1 MARKP
6 VVAGNWKMN
15 KTAAEAEALIAKLL
29 PRLTAIDSIER
40 MLFPVYTAIP
50 SAAAALEGSG
60 IVLGAQNVHWEVS
73 GAFTGEI
80 SPQMVKEFCT
90 HVIIGHSERRTY
102 FGETDET
109 VNKRVKAALA
119 SGIKPIVCV
128 GETLEEREAGRTAEV
143 VHRQVVEGLKGLSAA
158 EADALIIAYEP
169 VWAIGTGMAATP
181 EDANAVLADTLRPAL
196 AEIFGSKAAEEMRI
210 LYGGS
215 VKPANARSF
224 FEQPEIDGALVGG
237 ASLRP
242 DDFVAIAEAAVMG

>member
-1 MARKP
+1 MSRIP

-15 KTAAEAEALIAKLL
+15 KTAGEAKALIEAML
-29 PRLTAIDSIER
+29 PRLQQINSIER
-40 MLFPVYTAIP
+40 MVFPVYTALP
-50 SAAAALEGSG
+50 AVAEALQGTD
-60 IVLGAQNVHWEVS
+60 IVVGAQNLHWEEA

-80 SPQMVKEFCT
+80 SPAMVKEFCT

-119 SGIKPIVCV
+119 GGIKPIVCV
-128 GETLEEREAGRTAEV
+128 GETLEEREAGKTADV
-143 VHRQVVEGLKGLSAA
+143 VHRQVVEGLKGLDAA
-158 EADALIIAYEP
+158 AGAELIIAYEP

-181 EDANAVLADTLRPAL
+181 EDANAVHTDTLRPAL
-196 AEIFGSKAAEEMRI
+196 AEVLGAEAADGMRI

-215 VKPANARSF
+215 VKPGNARPF

-242 DDFVAIAEAAVMG
+242 DDFIAIAEAAAAE

>member
-15 KTAAEAEALIAKLL
+15 KTAGEAKALIAAML
-29 PRLTAIDSIER
+29 PRLQEIGSIER
-40 MLFPVYTAIP
+40 MVFPVYTALP
-50 SAAAALEGSG
+50 AVAEALQGTD
-60 IVLGAQNVHWEVS
+60 IVVGAQNLHWEES

-80 SPQMVKEFCT
+80 APAMVKEFCT

-119 SGIKPIVCV
+119 AGIKPIVCV
-128 GETLEEREAGRTAEV
+128 GETLEEREAGKTAEV
-143 VHRQVVEGLKGLSAA
+143 VHRQVVEGLKELDAA
-158 EADALIIAYEP
+158 AAADLIIAYEP

-196 AEIFGSKAAEEMRI
+196 AEVLGADAAAGMRI

-215 VKPANARSF
+215 VKPGNARPF

-242 DDFVAIAEAAVMG
+242 DDFIAIAEAAVE